1 MKKIEKLKLS
11 QDYCVGSERKASDD
25 VDQETLRLESDSD
38 LVRIETIHK
47 SKGLEYPVVIL
58 PRTVFMAGKNVV
70 SEVNEIVNDVKVRKF
85 LTEATQIRSYLNGQS
100 YAYQEEQMERVR
112 LLYVA
117 MTRASSLLVLPMFF
131 KQTTKYSKLKGEK
144 EAFPGLH
151 GNYTKSS
158 TLQALTGSFDPDK
171 YFGPKTLFKTLGEE
185 LEKTMFP

>member
-1 MKKIEKLKLS
+1 
-11 QDYCVGSERKASDD
+11 
-25 VDQETLRLESDSD
+25 
-38 LVRIETIHK
+38 
-47 SKGLEYPVVIL
+47 
-58 PRTVFMAGKNVV
+58 
-70 SEVNEIVNDVKVRKF
+70 
-85 LTEATQIRSYLNGQS
+85 
-100 YAYQEEQMERVR
+100 MERVR